1 MCPQVVKGW
10 RGFVGG
16 SRFKSQMGII
26 IYLNKIKPR
35 LCMPTICVVS
45 CYFFFLLSHMLGF
58 LMVSADSDACFSSLI
73 VSLTLKLI
81 PLLHFIVF

>member
-45 CYFFFLLSHMLGF
+45 CYLFFFVEPHAWVFNGF
-58 LMVSADSDACFSSLI
+58 CRF
-73 VSLTLKLI
+73 
-81 PLLHFIVF
+81 

>member
-35 LCMPTICVVS
+35 VCMPTIYVVS
-45 CYFFFLLSHMLGF
+45 CYLFFI
-58 LMVSADSDACFSSLI
+58 C
-73 VSLTLKLI
+73 
-81 PLLHFIVF
+81 